1 MVLFN
6 YSTKEITAKV
16 VYYGP
21 GLCGKTSNLQFIYD
35 NLPGNIQR
43 GRMLSLATK
52 TDRTL
57 FFDFLPIDLGMIRG
71 MRTRVQLYTVPGQVF
86 YNSTRKL
93 VLKGAD
99 GIVFVADSQEK
110 MAEAN
115 LESFRNLE
123 ENCVENGIKLSE
135 TPVVLQFNKRD
146 LPGISSVEAMNNLLN
161 KYNAPFYESIA
172 TTGIGVHETLKAVTK
187 LVLHSLREKYAGDR
201 EGAAKRPADLPAQPP
216 IAASV
221 AVAAPPPPATRAPL
235 AAAPPPALVPGTPV
249 GHGVPELAEPDD
261 EPLVLAEEPE
271 TAAAAGVVGGE
282 PDVPLP
288 ASVARAAAASAAG
301 WDAALG
307 SGSAL
312 EAAFATVDDEEDAE
326 VIQLEEITD
335 PDPVVILEPEPES
348 EPPVVDGLLQL
359 ADATETLPGTDESF
373 ADLAAELS
381 DETVE
386 TRIPLA
392 AAPEPTAIPIATGGW
407 GDPVVFAEPLAPAP
421 IPSRAPAFPR
431 RAPSPVATGDDDIL
445 GLGGGPAAPSGAAAA
460 LAAPTLSA
468 GGAPIDVPIQIE
480 VGGRLR
486 RYRLRVTLELED

>member
-1 MVLFN
+1 
-6 YSTKEITAKV
+6 
-16 VYYGP
+16 
-21 GLCGKTSNLQFIYD
+21 
-35 NLPGNIQR
+35 
-43 GRMLSLATK
+43 
-52 TDRTL
+52 
-57 FFDFLPIDLGMIRG
+57 
-71 MRTRVQLYTVPGQVF
+71 
-86 YNSTRKL
+86 
-93 VLKGAD
+93 
-99 GIVFVADSQEK
+99 
-110 MAEAN
+110 
-115 LESFRNLE
+115 
-123 ENCVENGIKLSE
+123 
-135 TPVVLQFNKRD
+135 
-146 LPGISSVEAMNNLLN
+146 
-161 KYNAPFYESIA
+161 
-172 TTGIGVHETLKAVTK
+172 
-187 LVLHSLREKYAGDR
+187 
-201 EGAAKRPADLPAQPP
+201 
-216 IAASV
+216 
-221 AVAAPPPPATRAPL
+221 
-235 AAAPPPALVPGTPV
+235 
-249 GHGVPELAEPDD
+249 
-261 EPLVLAEEPE
+261 
-271 TAAAAGVVGGE
+271 
-282 PDVPLP
+282 
-288 ASVARAAAASAAG
+288 VARAAAASAAG

-326 VIQLEEITD
+326 VIQLEEIAD

-445 GLGGGPAAPSGAAAA
+445 GLGGGPAAPSSAAAA